1 MSKMC
6 CSRSRLQNSE
16 PACPGI
22 LQHLEQL
29 AADLACS
36 EAAASQGNDSSFE
49 GTRQGARIDNQVPS
63 SHDHV
68 LKIGAFSFG
77 NRMTSGLLG
86 MHNKFQYQAKLFYPS
101 ERPPYKIP
109 VRGIYYDIQPRTA
122 GRAYAARFSD
132 FNAQKV
138 PVQVAKR
145 LFENYR
151 DSILPRFPCF
161 SEEELTEHFDYMYG
175 QGPTEHPPSEL
186 SYFIVPIILAISSL
200 TSSSHDFAKVA
211 ALSESLHLDAM
222 QHKAVLRDS
231 SIPNLQCLLLLIQLA
246 LILPYTANLWYLT
259 GEAMRIAVSLGL
271 HHELDPAYI
280 SEETSA
286 ELRKRL
292 FWVIYQVDRIVG
304 VSGACPLAL
313 SDRHITVKLPYG
325 GGNPFCSKSARFRVD
340 GSNSYREN
348 LFLIHTKM
356 RIVQSEIHGVQFF
369 DQPLPN
375 GMLDYDEWV
384 QKTQELIQKLID
396 QVTVD
401 GIAPSWL
408 VFAGHQCQVLLFR
421 PCSRRIVVSNDSMLA
436 AVRACIQLIK
446 SDMVSLERGG
456 FAMTFELVNS
466 AFHAGMVLL
475 YALRSHATGLEQA
488 SLAATARETLDVLIQ
503 LLKMHG
509 KRWPAILDT
518 SHYIQDSM
526 DTCLRDTSGQTGSVY
541 DMSIVEELDYL
552 ITQRRVHSVFHR
564 NIPFIP
570 PHHPGPYSDT
580 PSQSSED
587 FINDENWWSAF
598 INDDQVMDGMDLML
612 PVTNR
617 DTSPLPRSTRPAM
630 LPSPQESTTTHT
642 GSLAELDGIME
653 ALPACS
659 FCRDRRIKC
668 SRQLPACAACL
679 RSSREC
685 LIYDPI
691 LEHNVSCNR
700 ISLLADHIK
709 SLAVIRGSTYQ
720 PSSTPSTPNNAV
732 LLPLPCANAVLP
744 SITVLDTNIP
754 SLFFGPYSSF
764 ERLRTCLANRKV
776 AYKLPHS
783 LEQAIKWSIHTSQ
796 SAIPIEDG
804 FPSASVT
811 NELFDLY
818 ARSAHLF
825 FPVLETKMLS
835 HLASTCDGSYEE
847 APKNS
852 HEFCYLILAIA
863 SLIGKRNEPLLAV
876 QAYAWFQKAIC
887 EMTLDCDHSSLPENI
902 FMLQRT
908 LLICVFL
915 LLSPGS
921 GDIWRHLGFAIRLF
935 LDLSHGSLT
944 EDDGSRRTFRM
955 ISRTLYCL
963 ESQVSL
969 AFGRP
974 SLLIIGDDLRQ
985 ELMMEETGSL
995 EEHISICSYL
1005 ISFKKLQIYDAVL
1018 SSDRDSEHTSSTQSR
1033 TAFEYQDH
1041 QNSLD
1046 RWYSRWE
1053 ELVASNLDHEN
1064 RHQLQCWGQF
1074 HYYHGTFL
1082 VSLLGAAYAGK
1093 YSPSC
1098 QHMTDAALE
1107 LALYN
1112 QLFARRM
1119 ALQPEHRSPILIPMD
1134 WTNSHFVLQAGYSA
1148 LAEIIDANVDNKSD
1162 SSLEQ
1167 WLSLVS
1173 LLEADPEKLLTGHGL
1188 VFKDLYEGQG
1198 CVSEL

>member
-1 MSKMC
+1 M
-6 CSRSRLQNSE
+6 RSLWMLTLYRS
-16 PACPGI
+16 I

-36 EAAASQGNDSSFE
+36 EATASQGNDGSFE
-49 GTRQGARIDNQVPS
+49 GTRQGARIDDQVTS

-77 NRMTSGLLG
+77 NRMTSSLLG
-86 MHNKFQYQAKLFYPS
+86 MHTKFQYQAKLFYPS

-132 FNAQKV
+132 FNAKKV
-138 PVQVAKR
+138 PVQVAIR
-145 LFENYR
+145 LFQNYR

-161 SEEELTEHFDYMYG
+161 SEEELTDHFNYMYG
-175 QGPTEHPPSEL
+175 EGPPEHPPSEL
-186 SYFIVPIILAISSL
+186 SHFIMPIILAISSL

-211 ALSESLHLDAM
+211 ALT
-222 QHKAVLRDS
+222 
-231 SIPNLQCLLLLIQLA
+231 

-271 HHELDPAYI
+271 HHELDPACI
-280 SEETSA
+280 SEETGA

-313 SDRHITVKLPYG
+313 SDRYITVKLPYG
-325 GGNPFCSKSARFRVD
+325 GGNPFCPKPARSSVSR
-340 GSNSYREN
+340 SNSYREN

-456 FAMTFELVNS
+456 FAMTFEVVNS

-488 SLAATARETLDVLIQ
+488 SLAATARETLEVLVR

-509 KRWPAILDT
+509 TRWPAILDT
-518 SHYIQDSM
+518 SHYIKDSM
-526 DTCLRDTSGQTGSVY
+526 DTCLRDTSGRAGSAY

-552 ITQRRVHSVFHR
+552 VTQRRVHSVFHR

-570 PHHPGPYSDT
+570 PHHPGPHSDT
-580 PSQSSED
+580 PSQTSED
-587 FINDENWWSAF
+587 FVNDENC
-598 INDDQVMDGMDLML
+598 
-612 PVTNR
+612 
-617 DTSPLPRSTRPAM
+617 
-630 LPSPQESTTTHT
+630 
-642 GSLAELDGIME
+642 LD
-653 ALPACS
+653 
-659 FCRDRRIKC
+659 
-668 SRQLPACAACL
+668 
-679 RSSREC
+679 
-685 LIYDPI
+685 
-691 LEHNVSCNR
+691 
-700 ISLLADHIK
+700 
-709 SLAVIRGSTYQ
+709 
-720 PSSTPSTPNNAV
+720 
-732 LLPLPCANAVLP
+732 
-744 SITVLDTNIP
+744 
-754 SLFFGPYSSF
+754 
-764 ERLRTCLANRKV
+764 
-776 AYKLPHS
+776 
-783 LEQAIKWSIHTSQ
+783 QAIKGSSHTSH
-796 SAIPIEDG
+796 SVIHIEDG

-825 FPVLETKMLS
+825 FPVLETKMLN
-835 HLASTCDGSYEE
+835 HLASTCDGSCEE
-847 APKNS
+847 AQKNS

-876 QAYAWFQKAIC
+876 QAYAWFQKA
-887 EMTLDCDHSSLPENI
+887 
-902 FMLQRT
+902 
-908 LLICVFL
+908 
-915 LLSPGS
+915 
-921 GDIWRHLGFAIRLF
+921 
-935 LDLSHGSLT
+935 
-944 EDDGSRRTFRM
+944 
-955 ISRTLYCL
+955 
-963 ESQVSL
+963 
-969 AFGRP
+969 
-974 SLLIIGDDLRQ
+974 
-985 ELMMEETGSL
+985 ELMKEETGSL

-1005 ISFKKLQIYDAVL
+1005 ISFKKLHIYESVL
-1018 SSDRDSEHTSSTQSR
+1018 SSDRDSEHISSTQSR

-1046 RWYSRWE
+1046 RWLARWE

-1082 VSLLGAAYAGK
+1082 VSLPGAAYAGK
-1093 YSPSC
+1093 YSPPC
-1098 QHMTDAALE
+1098 QHMTDAALK
-1107 LALYN
+1107 LARYN

-1119 ALQPEHRSPILIPMD
+1119 VVQPEYRSPILFPMD
-1134 WTNSHFVLQAGYSA
+1134 WTNSHFILQVGYSA
-1148 LAEIIDANVDNKSD
+1148 FADTIAANADKDRSI
-1162 SSLEQ
+1162 SSFQ
-1167 WLSLVS
+1167 RYLSLLT
-1173 LLEADPEKLLTGHGL
+1173 LLEADPETLLTGHSL
-1188 VFKDLYEGQG
+1188 VFKEFYEG
-1198 CVSEL
+1198 